1 MSITILIDSFT
12 LLLAGF
18 CLVVSLRKRE
28 WLPSFICGVYIV
40 AQVGWTT
47 AYLAGSVWGTVL
59 NNYVWFIF
67 NTAVFIYIA
76 TKGLNRD

>member
-12 LLLAGF
+12 LLLAGV

-47 AYLAGSVWGTVL
+47 AYLAGSV
-59 NNYVWFIF
+59 
-67 NTAVFIYIA
+67 
-76 TKGLNRD
+76 